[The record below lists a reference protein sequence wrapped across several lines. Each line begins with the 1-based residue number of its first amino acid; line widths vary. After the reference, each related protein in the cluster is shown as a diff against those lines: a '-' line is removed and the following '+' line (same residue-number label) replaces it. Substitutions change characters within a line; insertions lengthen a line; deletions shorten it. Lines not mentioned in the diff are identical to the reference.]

1 MANGSQLWPMGANR
15 GLWEPMVAYGSQ
27 PWPMEPIM
35 ASQAH
40 QMGLPVPPQ
49 CQIVILE
56 TPSAPPVT
64 HRPPQCQIVILE
76 TPQCPPSD
84 TQTPPLPNGDPG
96 DPPVP
101 FQCQMVILETP
112 QCPPSA
118 KW

>member
-1 MANGSQLWPMGANR
+1 MAIGAKHGQWEPTMVNGSQPWPMGANCGQWEPMVANGSQWWPMGANR
-15 GLWEPMVAYGSQ
+15 GQW
-27 PWPMEPIM
+27 EPIM

-76 TPQCPPSD
+76 TPQC
-84 TQTPPLPNGDPG
+84 L
-96 DPPVP
+96 
-101 FQCQMVILETP
+101 L
-112 QCPPSA
+112 SA

>member
-1 MANGSQLWPMGANR
+1 MVAYGSQLWPMGANHGHWSQPWPMGANR
-15 GLWEPMVAYGSQ
+15 GLWEPIVANGSQ

-56 TPSAPPVT
+56 TPSAPPVP

-76 TPQCPPSD
+76 TPQC
-84 TQTPPLPNGDPG
+84 L
-96 DPPVP
+96 
-101 FQCQMVILETP
+101 L
-112 QCPPSA
+112 SA